1 MPRRG
6 ENIHKRK
13 DGRWE
18 GRYKTESNL
27 PGKTVYRSVY
37 GKTYTEVKR
46 KMTEIIQKQRV
57 LGKAGGKKLGEVLR
71 LWEEAN
77 SLKHKGATEA
87 RYHYLIEKH
96 ILPELGDMAL
106 SSLTTRTLN
115 KFAERKLT
123 EGRLDKKGGLSPAY
137 VRSIMVL
144 ISSALQYAIDEGYCF
159 TSRPFVYKPPIEKKK
174 LEILSPQEQE
184 KFERFL
190 LSDLNQTNLGI
201 ILSLNCGLRIGEICA
216 LKWEDIDLK
225 NKVIRIN
232 NTVARVQNKDR
243 NGTKLIVD
251 KPKTKASLRD
261 VPIHSKLI
269 PIITKAHQNS
279 TSPYVVSCTGQFT
292 SPRTFEYRYHQRLQ
306 QCGLN
311 AYNYHVLRH
320 TFATKCIFSGVDVKT
335 LSEILGHA
343 NVSITLNT
351 YVHPSTEMKSRQ
363 IEKIAVN
370 FA

>member
-106 SSLTTRTLN
+106 S
-115 KFAERKLT
+115 
-123 EGRLDKKGGLSPAY
+123 
-137 VRSIMVL
+137 
-144 ISSALQYAIDEGYCF
+144 
-159 TSRPFVYKPPIEKKK
+159 
-174 LEILSPQEQE
+174 
-184 KFERFL
+184 
-190 LSDLNQTNLGI
+190 
-201 ILSLNCGLRIGEICA
+201 
-216 LKWEDIDLK
+216 
-225 NKVIRIN
+225 
-232 NTVARVQNKDR
+232 
-243 NGTKLIVD
+243 
-251 KPKTKASLRD
+251 
-261 VPIHSKLI
+261 
-269 PIITKAHQNS
+269 
-279 TSPYVVSCTGQFT
+279 
-292 SPRTFEYRYHQRLQ
+292 
-306 QCGLN
+306 
-311 AYNYHVLRH
+311 
-320 TFATKCIFSGVDVKT
+320 
-335 LSEILGHA
+335 
-343 NVSITLNT
+343 
-351 YVHPSTEMKSRQ
+351 
-363 IEKIAVN
+363 
-370 FA
+370 